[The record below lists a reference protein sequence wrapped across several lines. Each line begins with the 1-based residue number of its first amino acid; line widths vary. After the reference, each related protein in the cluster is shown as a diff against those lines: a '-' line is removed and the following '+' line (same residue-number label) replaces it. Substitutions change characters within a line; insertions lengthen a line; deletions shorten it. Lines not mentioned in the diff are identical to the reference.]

1 MPEACLLLDRGTR
14 QSTITLTA
22 LSALFVSLLQVR
34 TVDQIVLSLG
44 IEVSMEDFFDKHF
57 LVRNLASLFGIPTER
72 MRVPKIAVQA
82 PWVSISWPS
91 CPVTAT

>member
-1 MPEACLLLDRGTR
+1 
-14 QSTITLTA
+14 
-22 LSALFVSLLQVR
+22 
-34 TVDQIVLSLG
+34 
-44 IEVSMEDFFDKHF
+44 MEDFFDKHF

-91 CPVTAT
+91 CPVTATYNE